1 MDLPNKY
8 SNSTE
13 EDNIDDPTERESPLF
28 DQPLI
33 LEGARRADAE
43 ERRRPSMLMIQE
55 GLTAE
60 LRNLQAYLVNAV
72 KAAVFFV
79 ETWLR

>member
-1 MDLPNKY
+1 MPG
-8 SNSTE
+8 NSTE
-13 EDNIDDPTERESPLF
+13 EDNIDDPTEREAPLF

-33 LEGARRADAE
+33 LEGARRANAAE
-43 ERRRPSMLMIQE
+43 RQRPSMLTIQE
-55 GLTAE
+55 GLTTE
-60 LRNLQAYLVNAV
+60 LKNLQAYLVSAV